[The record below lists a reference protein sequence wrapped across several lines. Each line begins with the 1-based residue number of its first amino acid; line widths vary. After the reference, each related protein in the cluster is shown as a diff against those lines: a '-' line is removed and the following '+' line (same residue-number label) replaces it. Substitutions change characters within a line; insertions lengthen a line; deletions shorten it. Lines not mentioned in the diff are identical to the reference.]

1 LVLAFRVLARLGLA
15 FRRGLSGSRNGP
27 VVVRRDRSLG
37 GREVVVGMSANVE
50 RKIRASGNPLSPALG
65 TNAGVSGRVWKNRV
79 RSHEKKLPKWWPV
92 SMSRPGLVLN
102 KEEYQREAD
111 RLIRGRC
118 LFVK

>member
-1 LVLAFRVLARLGLA
+1 
-15 FRRGLSGSRNGP
+15 
-27 VVVRRDRSLG
+27 
-37 GREVVVGMSANVE
+37 MSANVE